1 MYDYKALRRVIRLL
15 GIVFGVVLMV
25 LIVTSYPLNPFAWI
39 SVLLLVIVGI
49 YLISLPSKF
58 LKEMQDMEKLIE
70 KYKKGTNQKLS

>member
-39 SVLLLVIVGI
+39 SVLLLVIVGV

-58 LKEMQDMEKLIE
+58 LKEMQDMEKIIE

>member
-1 MYDYKALRRVIRLL
+1 MYDYKALKRVIRLL
-15 GIVFGVVLMV
+15 GIVFGVVLLV

-39 SVLLLVIVGI
+39 SVLLLVIVGV

-58 LKEMQDMEKLIE
+58 LKEMQDMEKIIE